1 MPLEKM
7 ARWLE
12 KESAGFGEGKTYDT
26 MAEEQLLEEMEQSR
40 EAQLAKIINLK
51 NQFKS
56 AAIARSK
63 MQESHHRGGIEP
75 LVFFFFL
82 ALILIRL
89 VAYLSIIE
97 VFIKLLILWPLFQLE
112 LIQSYYQ

>member
-75 LVFFFFL
+75 LVFFFFFGFDSNPIGCL
-82 ALILIRL
+82 FINHRSFHQAVNS
-89 VAYLSIIE
+89 VAII
-97 VFIKLLILWPLFQLE
+97 PT
-112 LIQSYYQ
+112 